1 MVCGGYHSVFCFEPF
16 YGQSC
21 AEPTP
26 QARSATRFSSPSK
39 EKPTQFFLKQPWEQK
54 KLSFMPNPK
63 QVGHCKAS
71 ALLSQSTPRHF
82 LLGGSSD
89 VTSLMVEC
97 SGQVDGGEG
106 RKWIALLPFCWSEAV
121 PAHRRVRL
129 SQNQPRP
136 AQGIRTQQ
144 KRHFVV

>member
-1 MVCGGYHSVFCFEPF
+1 MDGFVLSLPHEL
-16 YGQSC
+16 GQRQGSRHH
-21 AEPTP
+21 PK
-26 QARSATRFSSPSK
+26 R
-39 EKPTQFFLKQPWEQK
+39 KPTQFFLKQSWEQK
-54 KLSFMPNPK
+54 KLSFMPNFK

-71 ALLSQSTPRHF
+71 ASLSQSTPRHF

-136 AQGIRTQQ
+136 AARDSYPAKTAFCG
-144 KRHFVV
+144 VS

>member
-1 MVCGGYHSVFCFEPF
+1 MFCFEPF

-82 LLGGSSD
+82 LFERSSG
-89 VTSLMVEC
+89 VMLTIVEY
-97 SGQVDGGEG
+97 SDQMDS
-106 RKWIALLPFCWSEAV
+106 WSEGGGKGRAV
-121 PAHRRVRL
+121 GGGDREVW
-129 SQNQPRP
+129 S
-136 AQGIRTQQ
+136 GFYCYRTS
-144 KRHFVV
+144 FTLLEGS